1 MLTYTVQIGDSWS
14 SVAARTGV
22 SVRELQAANPR
33 SLRQNEW
40 LLVGETLVIP
50 GRATATPAAPEATG
64 PVTTTAEVTP
74 RASEPGGQGAAITPS
89 MEPPRPQ
96 LSYIKAAIPD
106 YALTDL
112 KTRALQDEVTV
123 NHLILKALTGL
134 GITIRPEHMVEDG
147 RRLRG
152 RNAMR

>member
-1 MLTYTVQIGDSWS
+1 MSESKKPFLSI
-14 SVAARTGV
+14 AAEVDDDAIEAIARRKGV
-22 SVRELQAANPR
+22 
-33 SLRQNEW
+33 
-40 LLVGETLVIP
+40 
-50 GRATATPAAPEATG
+50 PAM
-64 PVTTTAEVTP
+64 TTAEVTP
-74 RASEPGGQGAAITPS
+74 RASEPAGQGAAITPS
-89 MEPPRPQ
+89 MEPLPQRPQ

-134 GITIRPEHMVEDG
+134 GIAIRREHMVEDG

-152 RNAMR
+152 RNAVR

>member
-1 MLTYTVQIGDSWS
+1 MSESKKPFLSIGAEVDDD
-14 SVAARTGV
+14 AIEAIARRKGV
-22 SVRELQAANPR
+22 
-33 SLRQNEW
+33 
-40 LLVGETLVIP
+40 
-50 GRATATPAAPEATG
+50 PAM
-64 PVTTTAEVTP
+64 TTAEVTP

-112 KTRALQDEVTV
+112 KTRALKDEVTV

-134 GITIRPEHMVEDG
+134 GIAIRPEHMIEDG

-152 RNAMR
+152 RNAVR

>member
-1 MLTYTVQIGDSWS
+1 MSESKKPFLSIAAEVDDDAIEAIARRKGVPAMTTD
-14 SVAARTGV
+14 VAA
-22 SVRELQAANPR
+22 A
-33 SLRQNEW
+33 
-40 LLVGETLVIP
+40 
-50 GRATATPAAPEATG
+50 
-64 PVTTTAEVTP
+64 

-112 KTRALQDEVTV
+112 KTRALQDDVTV
-123 NHLILKALTGL
+123 NHLIFKALTGL

-152 RNAMR
+152 RNAVR

>member
-1 MLTYTVQIGDSWS
+1 MTESKKPFLSI
-14 SVAARTGV
+14 AAEVDDDAIEAIARRKGV
-22 SVRELQAANPR
+22 
-33 SLRQNEW
+33 
-40 LLVGETLVIP
+40 
-50 GRATATPAAPEATG
+50 PAM
-64 PVTTTAEVTP
+64 TTAEVTP
-74 RASEPGGQGAAITPS
+74 RASEPGGQGAAITRS
-89 MEPPRPQ
+89 TEPPRPQ

-152 RNAMR
+152 RNAVR